1 MLLRA
6 KLYFMKILIVE
17 DEPSLRELIIRT
29 LEKERYLVESAP
41 DYKTAIRKIED
52 YSYDC
57 ILLDIMLP
65 DGNGLILLEEIKRM
79 NKSDNI
85 IIISAKDSLEDKIT
99 GLELGADD
107 YLAKPFHLAEL
118 VARVKTVIRRKQNSG
133 DIVIQIGNL
142 TIYPNEFKVLVGES
156 CLDLNR
162 KEYDILLYFINR
174 IDRLINKSTLAEAVW
189 GDHIDQVDNYDFI
202 YAQIKNLRKKLKDAN
217 ASVEIKA
224 VYGLGYKMTTLNLE

>member
-1 MLLRA
+1 
-6 KLYFMKILIVE
+6 MKILVVE

-29 LEKERYLVESAP
+29 LEKERYLAESAP
-41 DYKTAIRKIED
+41 DYNTAIRKIED

-65 DGNGLILLEEIKRM
+65 DGNGLMLLEEIKKM

-118 VARVKTVIRRKQNSG
+118 VARIKTVIRRKQNSG
-133 DIVIQIGNL
+133 DIVINVENM
-142 TIYPNEFKVLVGES
+142 TIYPNEFKVLIEDNY
-156 CLDLNR
+156 LDLNR
-162 KEYDILLYFINR
+162 KEYDILFYFINR
-174 IDRLINKSTLAEAVW
+174 INRLINKSTLAEAVW
-189 GDHIDQVDNYDFI
+189 GDHIDQVDNFDFM
-202 YAQIKNLRKKLKDAN
+202 YAQIKNLRKKLKEAN
-217 ASVEIKA
+217 ALVEIKA
-224 VYGLGYKMTTLNLE
+224 VYGLGYKMTTLNIE